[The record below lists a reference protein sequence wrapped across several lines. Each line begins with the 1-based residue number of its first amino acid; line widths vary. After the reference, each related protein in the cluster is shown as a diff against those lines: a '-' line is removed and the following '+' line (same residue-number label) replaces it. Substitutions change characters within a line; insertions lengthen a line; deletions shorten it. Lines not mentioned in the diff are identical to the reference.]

1 MPTTDQKHELQI
13 RVATALGNLDRSGL
27 VACTVEDITWTL
39 PGRSPVSGSFVG
51 ADEVLGVGRRF
62 AEFDYHFEVEQI
74 TYGPDDVAVI
84 LRATGAK
91 NGRTVD
97 ETVVNLLG
105 FAGDRVA
112 SIVTHL
118 SDVEGFNA
126 YFS

>member
-1 MPTTDQKHELQI
+1 MLTTDQKHELQI
-13 RVATALGNLDRSGL
+13 RLAGAIANVDRAGL
-27 VACTVEDITWTL
+27 LACSVEDITWTL
-39 PGRSPVSGSFVG
+39 PGSSRVSGSFVG
-51 ADEVLGVGRRF
+51 ADEVLNVGRTF
-62 AEFDYHFEVEQI
+62 AEVGYHFEVENI
-74 TYGPDDVAVI
+74 TFGPDDVAVI
-84 LRATGAK
+84 LRATGAR

-97 ETVVNLLG
+97 EAVVNVVG